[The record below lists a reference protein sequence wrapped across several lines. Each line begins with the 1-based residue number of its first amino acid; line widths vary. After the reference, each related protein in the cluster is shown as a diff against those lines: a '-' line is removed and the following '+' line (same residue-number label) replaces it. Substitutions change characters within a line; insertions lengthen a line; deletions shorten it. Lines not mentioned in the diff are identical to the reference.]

1 MRKIALALSVF
12 FALAVSAQG
21 DRHVSLFADHINE
34 VARQQKI
41 TFKEAARKV
50 FELGVT
56 GADVPVNMDADKLN
70 ALDQAGFKHSCVIAH
85 IDLTKGDMEKE
96 MAQTLKFMREN
107 NYNKVLLIPGLMDK
121 NATSA
126 DYDLLYKRIGRFV
139 KLAES
144 EGRDVVVED
153 YDNPQSPC
161 HDTVLLDRMF
171 AAVPSL
177 GLNLDTGNYLACGED
192 LLEAQEHNYG
202 KVRHVHLK
210 DRKSATDLTSV
221 AVGTGVIPVEKSIVR
236 LLSTGYKGWL
246 TIECFGVKD
255 MLEAV
260 KTGVATVNKAYDAF
274 AAKYPG
280 AEGMRPGMTEIWTPQ
295 PKKVTPGATSTC
307 SAPSDAIVLFDG
319 TNLDEWRKDNGEPAG
334 WTVADGIVTVNKST
348 GDIVTR
354 REFGSYQ
361 LHLEWRVPEGITGES
376 QARGN
381 SGVFMQDKYEV
392 QILDCYDN
400 DTYVQGTVAGIYK
413 QTAPLVNAMRKP
425 GEWNVY
431 DIIYT
436 APVFKA
442 DGTYL
447 YHPYITVFHNG
458 VLVQNHTEIYGTTEY
473 IGLPRTVQHGNGP
486 IRLQSHG
493 DPSAP
498 ISFRNI
504 WIREL

>member
-21 DRHVSLFADHINE
+21 DRRVSLFADHINE

-161 HDTVLLDRMF
+161 HNTVLLDRMF

>member
-1 MRKIALALSVF
+1 MKKIALLLSLF
-12 FALAVSAQG
+12 FALTVSAQG
-21 DRHVSLFADHINE
+21 DRRISLFAAHINE

-41 TFKEAARKV
+41 TFKEAAQKV
-50 FELGVT
+50 FDLGVT
-56 GADVPVNMDADKLN
+56 GADVPVEMDAAKLK
-70 ALDQAGFKHSCVIAH
+70 ALDEVGFGHSCVIAH

-96 MAQTLKFMREN
+96 TAQTLKFMRDN
-107 NYNKVLLIPGLMDK
+107 NYYKVLLIPGMMDK
-121 NATSA
+121 NASAA
-126 DYDLLYKRIGRFV
+126 DYDALYKRINRFV
-139 KLAES
+139 KLAAT
-144 EGRDVVVED
+144 EGREVVVED

-161 HDTVLLDRMF
+161 HNTKLLDRMF

-192 LLEAQEHNYG
+192 LLEAQQHNYG
-202 KVRHVHLK
+202 KIRHVHLK

-221 AVGTGVIPVEKSIVR
+221 AVGTGVIPTETFITR
-236 LLSTGYKGWL
+236 LLAAGYNGWL

-255 MLEAV
+255 MLETV
-260 KTGVATVNKAYDAF
+260 KTSVATVNKAYDTF
-274 AAKYPG
+274 AAKYPK
-280 AEGMRPGMTEIWTPQ
+280 AEGMRPQMTENWTPQ
-295 PKKVTPGATSTC
+295 PKKVTPGAQNTC
-307 SAPSDAIVLFDG
+307 AAPSDAILLFDG

-334 WTVADGIVTVNKST
+334 WKVADGIMTVDKST

-361 LHLEWRVPEGITGES
+361 LHIEWRVPEGITGES

-400 DTYVQGTVAGIYK
+400 DTYVQGAAAGIYK

-447 YHPYITVFHNG
+447 YRPYITIIHNG
-458 VLVQNHTEIYGTTEY
+458 VVVQNHTEIYGTTEY
-473 IGLPRTVQHGNGP
+473 IGLPRTVKHGNGP

-504 WIREL
+504 WIREM

>member
-21 DRHVSLFADHINE
+21 DRRVSLFADHINE

-107 NYNKVLLIPGLMDK
+107 NYSKVLLIPGLMDK

-161 HDTVLLDRMF
+161 HNTVLLDRMF

>member
-56 GADVPVNMDADKLN
+56 GADVPVNIDADKLN

>member
-70 ALDQAGFKHSCVIAH
+70 ALDQAGFRHSCVIAH

-161 HDTVLLDRMF
+161 HNTVLLDRMF

-319 TNLDEWRKDNGEPAG
+319 SNLDEWRKDNGEPAG

>member
-70 ALDQAGFKHSCVIAH
+70 ALDQAGFRHSCVIAH

-161 HDTVLLDRMF
+161 HNTVLLDRMF

>member
-1 MRKIALALSVF
+1 MRKIAFALSLLF
-12 FALAVSAQG
+12 SLAVSAQG
-21 DRHVSLFADHINE
+21 NRQVSVFADHIKE

-41 TFKEAARKV
+41 SFKEAAQKV
-50 FELGVT
+50 FDLGCT
-56 GADVPVNMDADKLN
+56 GADVPVNNDAEYQH
-70 ALDQAGFKHSCVIAH
+70 ALDEIGFRHSCAIAH
-85 IDLTKGDMEKE
+85 IDFCHGDKE
-96 MAQTLKFMREN
+96 DETAQTLKFMREN
-107 NYNKVLLIPGLMDK
+107 NYNKVLLVPGSMEK

-126 DYDLLYKRIGRFV
+126 DYEQLYKRIGRFV
-139 KLAES
+139 SLAKS
-144 EGRDVVVED
+144 EGMEVVVED
-153 YDNPQSPC
+153 YDNAQSPC
-161 HDTVLLDRMF
+161 FNTRLLDRMF
-171 AAVPSL
+171 AAIPDL
-177 GLNLDTGNYLACGED
+177 GLNCDTGNFLACGED
-192 LLEAQEHNYG
+192 LLEAANHFYG

-221 AVGTGVIPVEKSIVR
+221 AVGTGVIPVETFITR
-236 LLSTGYKGWL
+236 LLATGYKGWL
-246 TIECFGVKD
+246 TLECFGVKD
-255 MLEAV
+255 MYDAI
-260 KTGVATVNKAYDAF
+260 KTGVETVNKAYDSFEKAYPN
-274 AAKYPG
+274 AAGMYPQ
-280 AEGMRPGMTEIWTPQ
+280 MTENWTPQ
-295 PKKVTPGATSTC
+295 PKKVTVGDVNANA
-307 SAPSDAIVLFDG
+307 APSDAIVLFDG

-334 WTVADGIVTVNKST
+334 WKVADGIMTVDKST

-354 REFGSYQ
+354 REFGSFQ
-361 LHLEWRVPEGITGES
+361 LHLEWRIPEGITGES

-392 QILDCYDN
+392 QILDNYDN
-400 DTYVQGTVAGIYK
+400 DTYVQGGAAGIYK

-447 YHPYITVFHNG
+447 YRPYITILHNG
-458 VLVQNHTEIYGTTEY
+458 VIVQNHTEIYGTTEY
-473 IGLPRTVQHGNGP
+473 IGLPRTVKHGNGP

>member
-1 MRKIALALSVF
+1 MRKIAFALSLLF
-12 FALAVSAQG
+12 SLAVSAQG
-21 DRHVSLFADHINE
+21 NRQVSVFADHIKE

-41 TFKEAARKV
+41 SFKEAAQKV
-50 FELGVT
+50 FDLGCT
-56 GADVPVNMDADKLN
+56 GADVPVNNDAEYQY
-70 ALDQAGFKHSCVIAH
+70 ALDEIGFRHSCVIAH
-85 IDLTKGDMEKE
+85 IDFCHGDKE
-96 MAQTLKFMREN
+96 NETAQTLKFMREN
-107 NYNKVLLIPGLMDK
+107 NYNKVLLVPGSMEK

-126 DYDLLYKRIGRFV
+126 DYEQLYKRIGRFV
-139 KLAES
+139 SLAKS
-144 EGRDVVVED
+144 EGMEVVVED
-153 YDNPQSPC
+153 YDNAQSPC
-161 HDTVLLDRMF
+161 FNTRLLDRMF
-171 AAVPSL
+171 TAIPDL
-177 GLNLDTGNYLACGED
+177 GLNCDTGNFLACGED
-192 LLEAQEHNYG
+192 LLEAANHFYG

-221 AVGTGVIPVEKSIVR
+221 AVGTGVIPVETFITR
-236 LLSTGYKGWL
+236 LLATGYKGWL
-246 TIECFGVKD
+246 TLECFGVKD
-255 MLEAV
+255 MYDAI
-260 KTGVATVNKAYDAF
+260 KTGVETVNKAYDSFEKAYPN
-274 AAKYPG
+274 AAGMYPQ
-280 AEGMRPGMTEIWTPQ
+280 MTENWTPQ
-295 PKKVTPGATSTC
+295 PKKVTVGDVNANA
-307 SAPSDAIVLFDG
+307 APSDAIVLFDG

-334 WTVADGIVTVNKST
+334 WKVADGIMTVDKST

-354 REFGSYQ
+354 REFGSFQ
-361 LHLEWRVPEGITGES
+361 LHLEWRIPEGITGES

-392 QILDCYDN
+392 QILDNYDN
-400 DTYVQGTVAGIYK
+400 DTYVQGGAAGIYK

-447 YHPYITVFHNG
+447 YRPYITILHNG
-458 VLVQNHTEIYGTTEY
+458 VIVQNHTEIYGTTEY
-473 IGLPRTVQHGNGP
+473 IGLPRTVKHGNGP

>member
-1 MRKIALALSVF
+1 MRKIAFALSLLF
-12 FALAVSAQG
+12 SLAVSAQG
-21 DRHVSLFADHINE
+21 NRQVSVFADHIKE

-41 TFKEAARKV
+41 SFKEAAQKV
-50 FELGVT
+50 FDLGCT
-56 GADVPVNMDADKLN
+56 GADVPVNNDAEYQH
-70 ALDQAGFKHSCVIAH
+70 ALDEIGFRHSCVIAH
-85 IDLTKGDMEKE
+85 IDFCHGDKE
-96 MAQTLKFMREN
+96 NETAQTLKFMREN
-107 NYNKVLLIPGLMDK
+107 NYNKVLLVPGSMEK

-126 DYDLLYKRIGRFV
+126 DYEQLYKRIGRFV
-139 KLAES
+139 SLAKS
-144 EGRDVVVED
+144 EGMEVVVED
-153 YDNPQSPC
+153 YDNAQSPC
-161 HDTVLLDRMF
+161 FNTRLLDRMF
-171 AAVPSL
+171 AAIPDL
-177 GLNLDTGNYLACGED
+177 GLNCDTGNFLACGED
-192 LLEAQEHNYG
+192 LLEAANHFYG

-221 AVGTGVIPVEKSIVR
+221 AVGTGVIPVETFITR
-236 LLSTGYKGWL
+236 LLATGYKGWL
-246 TIECFGVKD
+246 TLECFGVKD
-255 MLEAV
+255 MYDAI
-260 KTGVATVNKAYDAF
+260 KTGVETVNKAYDSFEKAYPN
-274 AAKYPG
+274 AAGMYPQ
-280 AEGMRPGMTEIWTPQ
+280 MTENWTPQ
-295 PKKVTPGATSTC
+295 PKKVTVGDVNANA
-307 SAPSDAIVLFDG
+307 APSDAIVLFNG

-334 WTVADGIVTVNKST
+334 WKVADGIMTVDKST

-354 REFGSYQ
+354 REFGSFQ
-361 LHLEWRVPEGITGES
+361 LHLEWRIPEGITGES

-392 QILDCYDN
+392 QILDNYDN
-400 DTYVQGTVAGIYK
+400 DTYVQGGAAGIYK

-447 YHPYITVFHNG
+447 YRPYITILHNG
-458 VLVQNHTEIYGTTEY
+458 VIVQNHTEIYGTTEY
-473 IGLPRTVQHGNGP
+473 IGLPRTVKHGNGP